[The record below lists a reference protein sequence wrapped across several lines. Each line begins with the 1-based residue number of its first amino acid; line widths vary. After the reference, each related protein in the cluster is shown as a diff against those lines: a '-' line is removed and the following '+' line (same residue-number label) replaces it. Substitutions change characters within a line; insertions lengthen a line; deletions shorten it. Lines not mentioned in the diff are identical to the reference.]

1 MVIEQ
6 VELKTTFSTFAGGL
20 NTKMMEGGTNLSAG
34 QRQLICLARA
44 ILKGSK
50 ILILD
55 EATANVDPR
64 TDALLQNTIRTQFT
78 DCTVLTIA
86 HRLNTIL
93 DYDRV
98 LVIDAGQMVEFDSPQ
113 KLLQIADGF
122 FRRLV
127 EEHEEQ

>member
-6 VELKTTFSTFAGGL
+6 VELKTTISTFAGGL

-64 TDALLQNTIRTQFT
+64 
-78 DCTVLTIA
+78 
-86 HRLNTIL
+86 
-93 DYDRV
+93 
-98 LVIDAGQMVEFDSPQ
+98 
-113 KLLQIADGF
+113 
-122 FRRLV
+122 
-127 EEHEEQ
+127 

>member
-6 VELKTTFSTFAGGL
+6 VELKTTISTFAGGL

-64 TDALLQNTIRTQFT
+64 TDALLQKTIRTQFT

-98 LVIDAGQMVEFDSPQ
+98 LVMDAGQMVEFDSPQ

-122 FRRLV
+122 FRR
-127 EEHEEQ
+127 EQV